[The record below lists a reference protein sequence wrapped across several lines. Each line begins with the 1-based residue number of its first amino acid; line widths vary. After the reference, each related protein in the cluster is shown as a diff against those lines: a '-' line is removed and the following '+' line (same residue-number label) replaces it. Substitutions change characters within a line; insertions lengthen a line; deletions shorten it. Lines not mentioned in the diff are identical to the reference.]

1 MFKMILQVISII
13 LLIFILS
20 VIIFV
25 KVAPQLGA
33 RSKGESLK
41 KTEQSRN
48 YHNGKFQNLVKTP
61 MSGENTSILKNGLKF
76 LKKGD
81 EREPKTI
88 VETIRFNK
96 NDFLRADTGIT
107 ISWFGHSSLIINING
122 TIILTDPVFSEIAS
136 PVSFMGVK
144 RFKYTNQFEVEDMP
158 QIDVVLI
165 SHDHYDHLDYKTIKK
180 IDSKTRKYYVSLGVA
195 AHLIHW
201 GVKEEKIVEMD
212 WWESNQLNEKL
223 QFISTPSR
231 HFSGRAGYDKD
242 YTLWSSWVIKT
253 ENASVYYCG
262 DSGYGSHFKEIGEK
276 YGPFDITFMECGQ
289 YNEGWP
295 YIHMMPEQSV
305 QAHIDLKGRI
315 MIPIHWGK
323 FNLSLHKWTEPVERA
338 KNEAKRL
345 KVNLINPV
353 PGEIVRIETEIL
365 TEKPVEQEE
374 IQNL

>member
-1 MFKMILQVISII
+1 MILQVISII

-253 ENASVYYCG
+253 ENASIYYCG

>member
-305 QAHIDLKGRI
+305 QAHIDLKGKI

>member
-1 MFKMILQVISII
+1 MILQVISII

-253 ENASVYYCG
+253 ENASIYYCG

-323 FNLSLHKWTEPVERA
+323 FNLSLHKWTGPVERA

>member
-1 MFKMILQVISII
+1 MILQVISII